1 MGHAKGELPGTPVSA
16 WLGWVVAG
24 VCFVGLLIAWGAYE
38 NKPTQQITL
47 QTYPVCS
54 DSPDRTITEKET
66 LVRLRMREEC
76 WSGWIAMPLAWKK
89 FWFEDVA
96 NKGYEIEY
104 QDGVRKYY
112 APNDNTPLPG
122 KVPIFRVR
130 GTGEFA
136 IRPEE
141 PEQFEQ
147 RDAAGQGASGA
158 TVLGGVSTPRTA
170 AFRSAGNPPQTIP
183 DDVVDYTPSRA
194 ERTAVQACDP
204 RGDRRIL
211 GEGSHTIRLEA
222 NCWTEWLVVANAFE
236 WSVADAFELEFPN
249 ARRLSR
255 VGAGSP
261 FWITGEMLRLRGNRE
276 TTVTVRRRQ

>member
-112 APNDNTPLPG
+112 ARNDNTPLPG

-130 GTGEFA
+130 GVGEFA

-141 PEQFEQ
+141 PQ
-147 RDAAGQGASGA
+147 S
-158 TVLGGVSTPRTA
+158 GVSGSAVEPARPESVPPDSRAPGDVVRQILQDPRSPR
-170 AFRSAGNPPQTIP
+170 FPK
-183 DDVVDYTPSRA
+183 DVVDYTPSRA
-194 ERTAVQACDP
+194 ERRDVEACDP
-204 RGDRRIL
+204 RSERRIL
-211 GEGSHTIRLEA
+211 GVGSQVVRLQQG
-222 NCWTEWLVVANAFE
+222 CWSEWLVVADAFE
-236 WSVADAFELEFPN
+236 WSVADKFELEFPN
-249 ARRLSR
+249 ARRLTR
-255 VGAGSP
+255 ATPGHP
-261 FWITGEMLRLRGNRE
+261 FWTTGGMFRLRGNGE
-276 TTVTVRRRQ
+276 STVTVRPRQ